1 MRIAGRVT
9 THQPAQMYLFK
20 DGIYP
25 DMETKRC
32 LSKSEK
38 KVLHFLVKFG
48 KYVQICN
55 MHSRCKIK
63 IGSNFLQDWSVWFS
77 WIKHGLSVLFWF
89 GSARSG
95 QFCQYYGGCHNT
107 IICHYMHIYGDS
119 KISQSKFAAEKDSG
133 STGSPHW
140 RIEVH
145 LRKLGIFRNGLIIT
159 YQLGLCERMQVLSEN
174 KTVGSVLEML

>member
-20 DGIYP
+20 DRIYP
-25 DMETKRC
+25 DMETECC

-63 IGSNFLQDWSVWFS
+63 IGSNLLQDWSVWFS
-77 WIKHGLSVLFWF
+77 WIKHGLSVLVWF

-107 IICHYMHIYGDS
+107 IICIY
-119 KISQSKFAAEKDSG
+119 
-133 STGSPHW
+133 TGTP
-140 RIEVH
+140 RYLNPNLLQKKTVDP
-145 LRKLGIFRNGLIIT
+145 
-159 YQLGLCERMQVLSEN
+159 LGLHIEELRFI
-174 KTVGSVLEML
+174 